1 MSQAARRFPWAVYWI
16 VWAVILIFTL
26 LPLASVL
33 LAASIADAH
42 GCRLDEGN
50 AHPCIV
56 WGSDWGTTLYG
67 MALMGW
73 LMIATLPL
81 GGGAFIVWLVLL
93 IIHRLA
99 WGRAAKEPA
108 P

>member
-1 MSQAARRFPWAVYWI
+1 MSEAARRFPWAAYWI
-16 VWAVILIFTL
+16 VWAVILFLTI
-26 LPLASVL
+26 LPLLSVL
-33 LAASIADAH
+33 LAAAIADAH

-56 WGSDWGTTLYG
+56 WGSDWGTTLYA

-73 LMIATLPL
+73 LMIASLPL

-99 WGRAAKEPA
+99 WGRAAKESKP
-108 P
+108 